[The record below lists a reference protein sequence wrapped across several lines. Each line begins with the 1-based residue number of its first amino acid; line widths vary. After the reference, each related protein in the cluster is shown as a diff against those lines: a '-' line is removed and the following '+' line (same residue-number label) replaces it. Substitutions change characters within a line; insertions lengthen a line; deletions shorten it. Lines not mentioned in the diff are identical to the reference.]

1 MQMAKRLFQ
10 LEHFLVD
17 FMDRPIRLPLG
28 SPITDE
34 RALSSQ
40 VAKSASRRFDKW
52 QTPCGFLRET
62 QKRRLAL

>member
-17 FMDRPIRLPLG
+17 FMDRPIRLPVG

-34 RALSSQ
+34 RALS
-40 VAKSASRRFDKW
+40 
-52 QTPCGFLRET
+52 
-62 QKRRLAL
+62 

>member
-1 MQMAKRLFQ
+1 MTRSVLCCAVLGRDASPKGEACLSSAVGMQMAKRLFQ

-34 RALSSQ
+34 RALS
-40 VAKSASRRFDKW
+40 
-52 QTPCGFLRET
+52 
-62 QKRRLAL
+62 